1 MKKKREIE
9 KFGHNKKMEKNCQV
23 RKKWIKLNKNWTK
36 LESSKNCKK
45 KNSGKKIQTAK
56 TNILQINDEFIKI
69 IKKLTK

>member
-45 KNSGKKIQTAK
+45 KKFRKKNSNSKNKHTA
-56 TNILQINDEFIKI
+56 N
-69 IKKLTK
+69 

>member
-45 KNSGKKIQTAK
+45 KIPEKKFKQQKQTYC
-56 TNILQINDEFIKI
+56 
-69 IKKLTK
+69 KLMMSLSKS